1 MTQTFSDYTPA
12 KVWEWNTENGGQ
24 FANINRPI
32 AGAQL
37 SLHLADQGATVVAR
51 LVDAGP
57 TERLRLRDRIAV
69 LLSRHGLR
77 AADIHLNGR
86 PVAAT
91 TSTGSASNAT
101 ATTNNATSSAATS
114 AFGLSFDALLKII
127 LTQLTYQDPLKPM
140 DNFQFVSQLAQF
152 SQIQIGQTTND
163 KLAALVSAQGS
174 LQAAGLLGKRVDV
187 GSGTSVVSGKVTAVS
202 FSTGTPL
209 LTILT
214 DDKSTISSISLSSV
228 SQIREP

>member
-1 MTQTFSDYTPA
+1 MQ
-12 KVWEWNTENGGQ
+12 
-24 FANINRPI
+24 
-32 AGAQL
+32 
-37 SLHLADQGATVVAR
+37 
-51 LVDAGP
+51 
-57 TERLRLRDRIAV
+57 
-69 LLSRHGLR
+69 
-77 AADIHLNGR
+77 
-86 PVAAT
+86 VAAVSPT
-91 TSTGSASNAT
+91 ATDTSASSNSA
-101 ATTNNATSSAATS
+101 SSSDAATS

-163 KLAALVSAQGS
+163 TLTALVSAQGS
-174 LQAAGLLGKRVDV
+174 LQAAGLLGKKVDIGT
-187 GSGTSVVSGKVTAVS
+187 GSSVVTGKVTAVS

-214 DDKSTISSISLSSV
+214 ADNSTISSISLANV